1 MANNKVLT
9 IDITNESVTII
20 EVTASV
26 KKGTTV
32 HNAVIFETPEGS
44 YEDGFIKDKDALAA
58 AIKDQL
64 ATNGIS
70 NKNAIFILTSTK
82 IVNREVMI
90 PQVKE
95 SKIKGIINA
104 NATEYFPVNIE
115 DYVVSHSVLE
125 TVQAEKQMR
134 VLVVA
139 APTVMVKAYYELAA
153 LAGLKVQALDYIGN
167 AMLQLIKTQTTTGST
182 TMVIQLGG
190 ESSILNI
197 VKGDTL
203 LLQRTVPYGT
213 NAVVAEIMEERNV
226 DAATAM
232 TLLQNERLITVDFDD
247 NAATGAFR
255 YLMNNIG
262 RVMDYYAS
270 KNPDKP
276 IDDVYLTG
284 DGALIRGIE
293 GLFKIQLNISTKIMD
308 SLYNVKFDSSIN
320 MQIYNPVYLI
330 ASIGAAFA
338 PMKFVIA
345 QDKSEKS
352 ATAAA
357 GSGTVTKVLAM
368 LLVLVI
374 IASVAGVIVTNII
387 KTNAEQQ
394 KANLESQIAAIQD
407 IENIISEYDKT
418 KARYDDIQSLYDATV
433 TPNENMYNLI
443 TALEDKMPSDVTLS
457 GLSCNPDGI
466 QFTMECES
474 HESLSKF
481 INQVNT
487 ISCVENL
494 YTGGMT
500 KEKDEESGK
509 ETWSASFTCNYTSS
523 QAADDGL
530 TSNGAAGTTA
540 ADGTA
545 ATTAATAT
553 TQAAQ

>member
-9 IDITNESVTII
+9 IDITNDSVTII
-20 EVTASV
+20 EVTASA

-44 YEDGFIKDKDALAA
+44 YEDGFIKNKDALAM
-58 AIKDQL
+58 AIRDQL

-70 NKNAIFILTSTK
+70 NKNAIFVLTSTK

-90 PQVKE
+90 PQVSEK
-95 SKIKGIINA
+95 KVKNLIQA
-104 NATEYFPVNIE
+104 NASEYFPVNIE
-115 DYVVSHSVLE
+115 DYVVSHSILE
-125 TVQAEKQMR
+125 TVAAEKQMR

-139 APTVMVKAYYELAA
+139 APVMMVKSYYELAA
-153 LAGLKVQALDYIGN
+153 MAGLKVQALDYIGN
-167 AMLQLIKTQTTTGST
+167 AMLQLIKTQTATGST

-213 NAVVAEIMEERNV
+213 NAVVQEVMNERNV
-226 DAATAM
+226 DSATAM

-247 NAATGAFR
+247 NEITGAFR

-308 SLYNVKFDSSIN
+308 SLYNVKFDPSIN

-330 ASIGAAFA
+330 ASIGSAFA
-338 PMKFVIA
+338 PMKFEVA
-345 QDKSEKS
+345 TEKAAKSVDVS
-352 ATAAA
+352 
-357 GSGTVTKVLAM
+357 SGQTTKILAI

-374 IASVAGVIVTNII
+374 IVCGAGIGVTTVM
-387 KTNAEQQ
+387 KTNAENQ
-394 KANLESQIAAIQD
+394 KKSLEGQIAAIQD
-407 IENIISEYDKT
+407 IENTI
-418 KARYDDIQSLYDATV
+418 ARYDDTQAKVDDMRALYQSTV
-433 TPNENMYNLI
+433 TPNESMYSLL
-443 TALEDKMPSDVTLS
+443 TALEDKMPTTVEMTSLNLAADTITFD
-457 GLSCNPDGI
+457 CTCPDLDT
-466 QFTMECES
+466 F
-474 HESLSKF
+474 SKF
-481 INQVNT
+481 ISQVKSIN
-487 ISCVENL
+487 CVDNIFATTVKREEEEVDGEP
-494 YTGGMT
+494 TGEFT
-500 KEKDEESGK
+500 Y
-509 ETWSASFTCNYTSS
+509 SASFTCNYATSLEAES
-523 QAADDGL
+523 AAPVS
-530 TSNGAAGTTA
+530 TE
-540 ADGTA
+540 
-545 ATTAATAT
+545 
-553 TQAAQ
+553 AQPAQ

>member
-1 MANNKVLT
+1 MASNNKVLT

-20 EVTASV
+20 EVSASA

-44 YEDGFIKDKDALAA
+44 YEDGFIRDKNALAM

-64 ATNGIS
+64 ANNGIT
-70 NKNAIFILTSTK
+70 NKNAIFVLTSTK

-90 PQVKE
+90 PQVSAK
-95 SKIKGIINA
+95 KVKGIITA
-104 NATEYFPVNIE
+104 NASEYFPVNID
-115 DYVVSHSVLE
+115 DYVISHSVLE
-125 TVQAEKQMR
+125 TIAAQKQMR

-139 APTVMVKAYYELAA
+139 APNVMVQSYYDLADQ
-153 LAGLKVQALDYIGN
+153 AGLRIQALDYIGN
-167 AMLQLIKTQTTTGST
+167 AMLQLIKTQTSASST

-213 NAVVAEIMEERNV
+213 NAVVQEVMDERNV

-262 RVMDYYAS
+262 RVMDYYSA

-308 SLYNVKFDSSIN
+308 SLYNVKFDPSIN

-330 ASIGAAFA
+330 APIGAALKPMNFA
-338 PMKFVIA
+338 LQQTK
-345 QDKSEKS
+345 DGKKEKGES
-352 ATAAA
+352 VLASKET
-357 GSGTVTKVLAM
+357 SKVLAM
-368 LLVLVI
+368 LTVVVI
-374 IASVAGVIVTNII
+374 IACVAGCVVTTIAKNNVENQ
-387 KTNAEQQ
+387 KKQLEQQ
-394 KANLESQIAAIQD
+394 IASIQD
-407 IENIISEYDKT
+407 IDQIISEYDAT
-418 KARYDDIQSLYDATV
+418 KSKLDDIQALYDSTT
-433 TPNENMYNLI
+433 TPNENLLEFI
-443 TALEDKMPSDVTLS
+443 QALEEKMPKEVEISGMDASADEITFTCTAKDYDV
-457 GLSCNPDGI
+457 I
-466 QFTMECES
+466 A
-474 HESLSKF
+474 KF
-481 INQVNT
+481 LMQAKT
-487 ISCVENL
+487 ISCIKNVH
-494 YTGGMT
+494 TDGIT
-500 KEKDEESGK
+500 KEEEGEKGNISY
-509 ETWSASFTCNYTSS
+509 SFTINCAYADSVNSEDAEAAATTT
-523 QAADDGL
+523 QAEA
-530 TSNGAAGTTA
+530 TTEASATTTA
-540 ADGTA
+540 A
-545 ATTAATAT
+545 
-553 TQAAQ
+553 Q

>member
-9 IDITNESVTII
+9 IDITNDSVTII

-26 KKGTTV
+26 KKGTNV

-44 YEDGFIKDKDALAA
+44 YEDGFIKDKDALAM

-64 ATNGIS
+64 ATNGIT
-70 NKNAIFILTSTK
+70 NKNAIFVLTSTK

-95 SKIKGIINA
+95 NKIKGIINA
-104 NATEYFPVNIE
+104 NASEYFPVNIE
-115 DYVVSHSVLE
+115 DYVVSHSTLE
-125 TVQAEKQMR
+125 TVAAEKQMR

-139 APTVMVKAYYELAA
+139 APAVMVKSYYDLATM
-153 LAGLKVQALDYIGN
+153 AGLKVQALDYIGN

-213 NAVVAEIMEERNV
+213 NAVVAEIMDERNV

-308 SLYNVKFDSSIN
+308 SLYNVKFDPSIN

-338 PMKFVIA
+338 PMNFVMA
-345 QDKSEKS
+345 QEKGAK
-352 ATAAA
+352 ATAKVSSGAA
-357 GSGTVTKVLAM
+357 SKILAM
-368 LLVLVI
+368 LLVVVI
-374 IASVAGVIVTNII
+374 IVAVAGCVVTNMM
-387 KTNAEQQ
+387 KTNAERKKQD
-394 KANLESQIAAIQD
+394 LETQIAQIED
-407 IENIISEYDKT
+407 IERIIREYEATEAKLN
-418 KARYDDIQSLYDATV
+418 DIQALYDSTV
-433 TPNENMYNLI
+433 TPNENMLAFI
-443 TALEDKMPSDVTLS
+443 EALEERMPSSITLGGLNCTPETITFEVRSKDFDNLVKFVT
-457 GLSCNPDGI
+457 
-466 QFTMECES
+466 QA
-474 HESLSKF
+474 K
-481 INQVNT
+481 T
-487 ISCVENL
+487 ISCIENVFT
-494 YTGGMT
+494 TGVA
-500 KEKDEESGK
+500 KEEDTDDE
-509 ETWSASFTCNYTSS
+509 ANVIYRAQFTCNYT
-523 QAADDGL
+523 Q
-530 TSNGAAGTTA
+530 NGASDADIA
-540 ADGTA
+540 AA
-545 ATTAATAT
+545 AT
-553 TQAAQ
+553 TQAQ

>member
-1 MANNKVLT
+1 MASNNKVLT

-20 EVTASV
+20 EVTASA

-32 HNAVIFETPEGS
+32 HHAVIFETPEGS
-44 YEDGFIKDKDALAA
+44 YEDGFIKNKDALAM

-64 ATNGIS
+64 ASNGIS
-70 NKNAIFILTSTK
+70 NKNAVFVLTSTK

-90 PQVKE
+90 PQVSEK
-95 SKIKGIINA
+95 KIKGLINA
-104 NATEYFPVNIE
+104 NASEYFPVNIE

-125 TVQAEKQMR
+125 TVAAEKQMR

-139 APTVMVKAYYELAA
+139 APVVMVKSYYELAA
-153 LAGLKVQALDYIGN
+153 MAGLKVQALDYIGN
-167 AMLQLIKTQTTTGST
+167 AMLQLIKTQTSANST

-213 NAVVAEIMEERNV
+213 NAVVQEIMEERNV

-308 SLYNVKFDSSIN
+308 SLYNVKFDPSIN

-330 ASIGAAFA
+330 ATIGAAFA
-338 PMKFVIA
+338 PMNFEIA
-345 QDKSEKS
+345 QEKGKKS
-352 ATAAA
+352 ASVS
-357 GSGTVTKVLAM
+357 SGQTSKILAM
-368 LLVLVI
+368 LLIVVVI
-374 IASVAGVIVTNII
+374 ACVAVSVATNIMKSNAEREKQDLENQIAS
-387 KTNAEQQ
+387 
-394 KANLESQIAAIQD
+394 IQD
-407 IENIISEYDKT
+407 IENVITEYEQT
-418 KARYDDIQSLYDATV
+418 QSKLADMQALYDSTV
-433 TPNENMYNLI
+433 TPNEQLLDFI
-443 TALEDKMPSDVTLS
+443 LALEDKMPSDLTLDA
-457 GLSCNPDGI
+457 LSCDPDSI
-466 QFTMECES
+466 SFTCKAPDYD
-474 HESLSKF
+474 SLVKF
-481 INQVNT
+481 IMQAKT
-487 ISCVENL
+487 ISCVENI
-494 YTGGMT
+494 YTSSIS
-500 KEKDEESGK
+500 KEEDEESGK
-509 ETWSASFTCNYTSS
+509 ISYTAQFTCNYVQS
-523 QAADDGL
+523 QTATDDVAD
-530 TSNGAAGTTA
+530 
-540 ADGTA
+540 
-545 ATTAATAT
+545 T
-553 TQAAQ
+553 TQAQ

>member
-1 MANNKVLT
+1 MASNNKVLT

-20 EVTASV
+20 EVSASV

-44 YEDGFIKDKDALAA
+44 YEDGFIKDKATLAM

-64 ATNGIS
+64 ASNGIS
-70 NKNAIFILTSTK
+70 NKNAIFVLTSTK

-90 PQVKE
+90 PQVNEK
-95 SKIKGIINA
+95 KIKGLINA
-104 NATEYFPVNIE
+104 NASEYFPVNIE

-125 TVQAEKQMR
+125 TVAAEKQMR

-139 APTVMVKAYYELAA
+139 APVVMVKSYYELAA
-153 LAGLKVQALDYIGN
+153 MAGLKVQALDYIGN
-167 AMLQLIKTQTTTGST
+167 AMLQLIKTQTSANST

-213 NAVVAEIMEERNV
+213 NAVVQEIMEERNV

-308 SLYNVKFDSSIN
+308 SLYNVKFDPSIN

-330 ASIGAAFA
+330 ATIGAAFA
-338 PMKFVIA
+338 PMTFEVA
-345 QDKSEKS
+345 QEK
-352 ATAAA
+352 
-357 GSGTVTKVLAM
+357 GSKQSSVSSGQTNKILAM
-368 LLVLVI
+368 VLVLVI
-374 IASVAGVIVTNII
+374 IVCAVAWVVTNIM
-387 KTNAEQQ
+387 KQNAEKE
-394 KANLESQIAAIQD
+394 KAELESQIAAIQD
-407 IENIISEYDKT
+407 IENIINQYNET
-418 KARYDDIQSLYDATV
+418 KAKADDMQALYDSTV
-433 TPNENMYNLI
+433 TPNEQLLAFLE
-443 TALEDKMPSDVTLS
+443 ALEKKMPSKVNLT
-457 GLSCNPDGI
+457 GLQCSEESITFSCTAPDYDTI
-466 QFTMECES
+466 
-474 HESLSKF
+474 SKF
-481 INQVNT
+481 IMQAKT
-487 ISCVENL
+487 ISCIENV
-494 YTGGMT
+494 YTSAVT
-500 KEKDEESGK
+500 READEESDK
-509 ETWSASFTCNYTSS
+509 VSYTVDFTCNY
-523 QAADDGL
+523 AENA
-530 TSNGAAGTTA
+530 TA
-540 ADGTA
+540 ESDLDV
-545 ATTAATAT
+545 AT
-553 TQAAQ
+553 TQAQ

>member
-1 MANNKVLT
+1 MASNKVLT

-20 EVTASV
+20 EVTASA
-26 KKGTTV
+26 KKGTMV
-32 HNAVIFETPEGS
+32 HHAIIFETPEGS
-44 YEDGFIKDKDALAA
+44 YEDGFIKNKDALAM

-64 ATNGIS
+64 ANSGIS
-70 NKNAIFILTSTK
+70 NKNAIFVLTSTK

-95 SKIKGIINA
+95 NKVKGLINA
-104 NATEYFPVNIE
+104 NASEYFPVNIE

-125 TVQAEKQMR
+125 TIAAEKQMR

-139 APTVMVKAYYELAA
+139 APTLMVKSYYDLASM
-153 LAGLKVQALDYIGN
+153 AGLKVVALDYIGN
-167 AMLQLIKTQTTTGST
+167 AMLQLIKTQTSANST

-213 NAVVAEIMEERNV
+213 NAVVQEIMDERNV

-247 NAATGAFR
+247 NAATEAFR

-308 SLYNVKFDSSIN
+308 SLYNVKFDQSIN

-330 ASIGAAFA
+330 ATIGAAFNPMTFSLAQEKGTKA
-338 PMKFVIA
+338 PSVSAGQTTKILMMLCVVVVIA
-345 QDKSEKS
+345 C
-352 ATAAA
+352 
-357 GSGTVTKVLAM
+357 G
-368 LLVLVI
+368 
-374 IASVAGVIVTNII
+374 AGVVVTNIM
-387 KTNAEQQ
+387 KTNAQQQ
-394 KANLESQIAAIQD
+394 KQQLEQQIAAIQD
-407 IENIISEYDKT
+407 IENIIAEYNST
-418 KARYDDIQSLYDATV
+418 KAQLDDIKALYESTV
-433 TPNENMYNLI
+433 TPNEQMLAFI
-443 TALEDKMPSDVTLS
+443 EALEQKMPSDVTLN
-457 GLSCNPDGI
+457 GLTCNEDGI
-466 QFTMECES
+466 SFSCVANNYEQI
-474 HESLSKF
+474 SKF
-481 INQVNT
+481 LMQATT
-487 ISCVENL
+487 ISCIDNVF
-494 YTGGMT
+494 T
-500 KEKDEESGK
+500 SGIVAEGLDDAEGDSK
-509 ETWSASFTCNYTSS
+509 GVQYSFDITCNYAEN
-523 QAADDGL
+523 QLADDEL
-530 TSNGAAGTTA
+530 
-540 ADGTA
+540 
-545 ATTAATAT
+545 TAT
-553 TQAAQ
+553 TTATN

>member
-9 IDITNESVTII
+9 IDITNDSVTII

-26 KKGTTV
+26 KKGTNV

-44 YEDGFIKDKDALAA
+44 YEDGFIKDKDALAM

-64 ATNGIS
+64 ATNGIT
-70 NKNAIFILTSTK
+70 NKNAIFVLTSTK

-95 SKIKGIINA
+95 NKIKGIINA
-104 NATEYFPVNIE
+104 NASEYFPVNIE
-115 DYVVSHSVLE
+115 DYVVSHSTLE
-125 TVQAEKQMR
+125 TVAAEKQMR

-139 APTVMVKAYYELAA
+139 APTVMVKSYYDLATM
-153 LAGLKVQALDYIGN
+153 AGLKVQALDYIGN

-213 NAVVAEIMEERNV
+213 NAVVAEIMDERNV

-232 TLLQNERLITVDFDD
+232 TLLQNERMITVDFDD

-308 SLYNVKFDSSIN
+308 SLYNVKFDPSIN

-338 PMKFVIA
+338 PMNFVMA
-345 QDKSEKS
+345 QEKG
-352 ATAAA
+352 AKAAKVS
-357 GSGTVTKVLAM
+357 SGVASKVLAM
-368 LLVLVI
+368 LLVVVI
-374 IASVAGVIVTNII
+374 ILAVAGCIVTNLM
-387 KTNAEQQ
+387 KTNAERKKQD
-394 KANLESQIAAIQD
+394 LETQIAAIQD
-407 IENIISEYDKT
+407 IEQVIIEYEQAEAKL
-418 KARYDDIQSLYDATV
+418 ADIQALYDSTV
-433 TPNENMYNLI
+433 TPNENMLAFI
-443 TALEDKMPSDVTLS
+443 EALEEKMPSSITLT
-457 GLSCNPDGI
+457 GLDCNPDAI
-466 QFTMECES
+466 NFEVKSKDYDT
-474 HESLSKF
+474 LVKF
-481 INQVNT
+481 ISQAKT
-487 ISCVENL
+487 ISCIENVF
-494 YTGGMT
+494 TSGVS
-500 KEKDEESGK
+500 KDEDTDDDSK
-509 ETWSASFTCNYTSS
+509 VIFTSQFTCNYTQNVASD
-523 QAADDGL
+523 ADI
-530 TSNGAAGTTA
+530 AGI
-540 ADGTA
+540 
-545 ATTAATAT
+545 AT
-553 TQAAQ
+553 TQAQ

>member
-1 MANNKVLT
+1 MASNNKVLT

-20 EVTASV
+20 EVSASV

-44 YEDGFIKDKDALAA
+44 YEDGFIKDKDTLAM

-64 ATNGIS
+64 ATNGIT
-70 NKNAIFILTSTK
+70 NKNAIFVLTSTK

-90 PQVKE
+90 PQVNEK
-95 SKIKGIINA
+95 KVKGLINA
-104 NATEYFPVNIE
+104 NASEYFPVNIE

-125 TVQAEKQMR
+125 TIAAEKQMR

-139 APTVMVKAYYELAA
+139 APTLMVKSYYDLAIM
-153 LAGLKVQALDYIGN
+153 AGLKVQALDYIGN
-167 AMLQLIKTQTTTGST
+167 AMLQLIKTQTSANST

-190 ESSILNI
+190 ESSMLNI

-203 LLQRTVPYGT
+203 LLQRIVPYGT
-213 NAVVAEIMEERNV
+213 NAVVQEIMEERNV

-308 SLYNVKFDSSIN
+308 SLYNVKFDPSIN

-330 ASIGAAFA
+330 ATIGAAFA
-338 PMKFVIA
+338 PMTFEVA
-345 QDKSEKS
+345 QEKGSKS
-352 ATAAA
+352 ANVS
-357 GSGTVTKVLAM
+357 SGQANKVLAM

-374 IASVAGVIVTNII
+374 IACAVGYVVTNIM
-387 KTNAEQQ
+387 KKNAEKQ
-394 KANLESQIAAIQD
+394 KQDLETQIASIQD
-407 IENIISEYDKT
+407 IEKVITEYDSSKQ
-418 KARYDDIQSLYDATV
+418 KVDDMQALYDSTT
-433 TPNENMYNLI
+433 TPNEQMLTFLN
-443 TALEDKMPSDVTLS
+443 ALEKKMPTDVVLT
-457 GLSCNPDGI
+457 GLECSEEGISFSCTAPDYDTI
-466 QFTMECES
+466 A
-474 HESLSKF
+474 KF
-481 INQVNT
+481 VMQAKT
-487 ISCVENL
+487 ISCIENV
-494 YTGGMT
+494 YTSGIT
-500 KEKDEESGK
+500 KDEADEDGD
-509 ETWSASFTCNYTSS
+509 EVVYTVEFTCNYAENAT
-523 QAADDGL
+523 AD
-530 TSNGAAGTTA
+530 
-540 ADGTA
+540 ADL
-545 ATTAATAT
+545 TAT
-553 TQAAQ
+553 TQAQ